1 MANLLI
7 FISQENIPS
16 STEDAIVQD
25 MEASAA
31 ASQFHKQI
39 KEKYNIGMA
48 IAEGKFVAVKHCS
61 DKQDNKEF
69 LLRVIHKARVFG
81 KDDKILQEI
90 DIMRMIRHENVLM
103 VQDYWESTDEVCMV
117 MEPIEVISKALAIKY
132 SYDDTN
138 NQLTPGRRLI

>member
-1 MANLLI
+1 MHS
-7 FISQENIPS
+7 FQVSQDDIPS
-16 STEDAIVQD
+16 QTGDAIMQD

-39 KEKYNIGMA
+39 KEKYNVGMA
-48 IAEGKFVAVKHCS
+48 IAEGKFAAVKYCC
-61 DKQDNKEF
+61 DKADNKEF

-103 VQDYWESTDEVCMV
+103 VQDYWESADEVCMV
-117 MEPIEVISKALAIKY
+117 MEPIEVIL
-132 SYDDTN
+132 
-138 NQLTPGRRLI
+138 L